1 MTTPYT
7 GRFSFDIS
15 VKLIV
20 ESNCPNS
27 MEHEIETRGEDWLVR
42 GFVRL
47 NDTEYAI
54 ESSVVI
60 LVVSVRAPCT

>member
-1 MTTPYT
+1 
-7 GRFSFDIS
+7 
-15 VKLIV
+15 
-20 ESNCPNS
+20 